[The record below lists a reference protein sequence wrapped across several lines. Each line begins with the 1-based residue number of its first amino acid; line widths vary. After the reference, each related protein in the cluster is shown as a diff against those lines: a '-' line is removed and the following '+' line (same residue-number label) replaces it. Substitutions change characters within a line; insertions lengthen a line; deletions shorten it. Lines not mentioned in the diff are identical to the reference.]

1 MQFLKM
7 AVFLLAI
14 KIVSNDKIRKETKS
28 RILSNFPLE
37 SIKVIIS
44 DQCFIEIN
52 IEKLKCMSDACS
64 KYTCDEKDENICR
77 GLWYTMDCITGLV
90 DMKCSAIDQQSIR
103 DQYSVKQKEMETT
116 VCKDYLRNSS
126 LNKWQNSIIV
136 LNSLISVFVFKM
148 TNL

>member
-7 AVFLLAI
+7 TVFLLAI

-28 RILSNFPLE
+28 RILANFPLE
-37 SIKVIIS
+37 STKVIVS

-52 IEKLKCMSDACS
+52 LEQLKCMSDACY
-64 KYTCDEKDENICR
+64 KYTCDEKVENICR
-77 GLWYTMDCITGLV
+77 GLWYTLDCITGLV

-116 VCKDYLRNSS
+116 DCKVYLRSSS
-126 LNKWQNSIIV
+126 LNKWQNSVIV
-136 LNSLISVFVFKM
+136 LNSLISVFVLKT
-148 TNL
+148 TNF